1 MSTLAYK
8 SFDVVEALR
17 RIKVVGFDEVE
28 ICETHLDPRVYSIEE
43 VRKVKD
49 VLGRIGLRL
58 HSLHAP
64 YADVDLASKDSFKRE
79 ASLNLMM
86 KSLDYCV
93 ELECPIMVLHPN
105 SSESLKYLTR
115 RTMKQNTIDSVKT
128 LADYARD
135 LSVNIALEN
144 LHEHGVKR
152 FGSTVSDLK
161 LIIKN
166 VGSDSV
172 GICFDTGHANMIR
185 WEGFSPEKEIR
196 RAGKKLFTLHIHD
209 NDGSGDRHWPLG
221 RGTIDWDKVF
231 EALRRVNPDL
241 ALMHEVFGDGDPD
254 KVAKECIRNTLLKNF
269 F

>member
-8 SFDVVEALR
+8 SFDVADALR
-17 RIKVVGFDEVE
+17 RIKAVGFDEVE
-28 ICETHLDPRVYSIEE
+28 ICETHLDPRVSSIEE
-43 VRKVKD
+43 VRKVKG
-49 VLGRIGLRL
+49 VLGGIGLRL

-64 YADVDLASKDSFKRE
+64 YADVDLASGESFKRE
-79 ASLNLMM
+79 ASLKLMM

-93 ELECPIMVLHPN
+93 ELECPTVVLHPN

-115 RTMKQNTIDSVKT
+115 RTMRQNTIDSVKT

-135 LSVNIALEN
+135 LDVKIALEN

-161 LIIKN
+161 LIIQK

-185 WEGFSPEKEIR
+185 REGFSPQKEIR

-209 NDGSGDRHWPLG
+209 NDGSEDRHWPLG
-221 RGTIDWDKVF
+221 RGTINWYKVF
-231 EALRRVNPDL
+231 EALGRVNPEL
-241 ALMHEVFGDGDPD
+241 VLMHEVFGDGAPD
-254 KVAKECIRNTLLKNF
+254 KIAMECIRNTEQYF
-269 F
+269 S

>member
-8 SFDVVEALR
+8 SFDVVDALR
-17 RIKVVGFDEVE
+17 RIKAVGFDEVE
-28 ICETHLDPRVYSIEE
+28 ICETHLDPRVSSIEE
-43 VRKVKD
+43 VRMVKD
-49 VLGRIGLRL
+49 VLGRIDLRL

-64 YADVDLASKDSFKRE
+64 YANVDLASKDSFKRE
-79 ASLNLMM
+79 SSLKLMM
-86 KSLDYCV
+86 KSLDYCA

-115 RTMKQNTIDSVKT
+115 KAMKRNTIDSVKT

-135 LSVNIALEN
+135 LNVKVALEN

-152 FGSTVSDLK
+152 FGSTISDLK
-161 LIIKN
+161 LIIRN

-196 RAGKKLFTLHIHD
+196 RVGKKLFTLHLHD
-209 NDGSGDRHWPLG
+209 NDGLEDRHWPLG
-221 RGTIDWDKVF
+221 RGTIDWYKVF
-231 EALRRVNPDL
+231 EALRKANPDL
-241 ALMHEVFGDGDPD
+241 VLMHEVFGDGDPD
-254 KVAKECIRNTLLKNF
+254 RIAMECIRNTELF
-269 F
+269 CS